1 MRLNK
6 KKLLFVCENGKKL
19 NLDTEDRILPDF
31 FSYPKIPLKFRRN
44 SIRPQLRT
52 KGCAG
57 EIRRKFRDDSSEL

>member
-19 NLDTEDRILPDF
+19 NLDTEDSYSSRL

-44 SIRPQLRT
+44 SIRPQLRI

-57 EIRRKFRDDSSEL
+57 EFRRKFRDDSSEL